1 MNRYGLALSGGG
13 FRATLYHLGVVRC
26 LRDAGVLSKI
36 THITTV
42 SGGSILGAHLVS
54 NWDRYSG
61 TPEEFDEAAAEI
73 IRFVQLDVRNRIVR
87 RFPLAA
93 AGNKVRS
100 MLLLGQRRQ
109 WTRAGLLERYYERFL
124 FGDTPL
130 SQLPDHPRLHIL
142 STNLSEGCLCSFNRN
157 GLLMQRRVAGR
168 RDRFERVQAGLA
180 TVPMA
185 VAASSCFPGFFPP
198 LVLTGW
204 DVGADVGEFTRQA
217 FTDGGV
223 YDNLGL
229 RMFRCMERGVRLNTP
244 LQESDFLEFADVM
257 TALRS
262 AETLPTDTPLSRLR
276 KLVDSC
282 VTEVDQGPTAS
293 EADPFANAMLLGL
306 REVIRSE
313 KLYHDPVFENI
324 ELDDPSAQTVLN
336 YVIDSR
342 REPEV
347 GDQLWLNRLIVDAAL
362 RQVIGKPCLRISR
375 KTFDGILVSD
385 AGGKFKV
392 SPDSRGGGLVS
403 TALRSSDILMDRVWQ
418 LESEVF
424 EHASGVVFIPI
435 FDVVDRAKDPHALD
449 PEVQRQASRIRTDLD
464 HFSDLEIS
472 ALVQHG
478 YCVARQIC
486 RQNPELTDTD
496 VPTGM
501 PWNPLPPAAG
511 QVDRRESKSSALI
524 TARQLRDSSKRKI
537 FRTLFSLRD
546 WPSYAWLLLVAC
558 LAVGIPYFVL
568 QRSERI
574 RQQQAVL
581 SAVAQ
586 LNPDYRHVLDLLR
599 HDGISAFTPMEY
611 EAVAT
616 MDDPDLSGFDVISDS
631 RVFDLRGWT
640 GSDSESSA
648 MGYNRTRVRRL
659 PDSENNSELRL
670 QRDFAVDRYLVD
682 CKSATLNPRLSSME
696 LEDGLYRWQLQLDF
710 SHVPVNSHADIVSQ
724 SILPSEMASAF
735 GDRGRF
741 NFKVRTKTGLLQ
753 VWLLMPENREYGLFE
768 VSSHPIGKP
777 ELSEIVVPAA
787 TVRVAMGSV
796 ATFRLINPE
805 PNRRYEC
812 RWTWGKP
819 TD

>member
-1 MNRYGLALSGGG
+1 MQRLGLALSGGG
-13 FRATLYHLGVVRC
+13 FRATLYHLGVVRL
-26 LRDAGVLSKI
+26 LRDAGILSKI

-42 SGGSILGAHLVS
+42 SGGSILGAHLAL
-54 NWDRYSG
+54 NWERYSG

-87 RFPLAA
+87 RFPVTALA
-93 AGNKVRS
+93 NRVSS
-100 MLLLGQRRQ
+100 MLFQGQRRQ

-124 FGDTPL
+124 FGETSL

-142 STNLSEGCLCSFNRN
+142 ATNLSEGCLCSFNRN
-157 GLLMQRRVAGR
+157 GLLMQRRIAGR

-204 DVGADVGEFTRQA
+204 DVGADVGEFSRQA

-229 RMFRCMERGVRLNTP
+229 RMFRCLERGVRLNTP
-244 LQESDFLEFADVM
+244 LQKDDFLEFEDVM
-257 TALRS
+257 AALRS
-262 AETLPTDTPLSRLR
+262 AETLPTDTPLGRLR
-276 KLVDSC
+276 KLVENCATDF
-282 VTEVDQGPTAS
+282 DQSPSAS
-293 EADPFANAMLLGL
+293 DGDRFANAMIRGL

-336 YVIDSR
+336 YAMDSR

-362 RQVIGKPCLRISR
+362 SQVIGKPCLRINR

-392 SPDSRGGGLVS
+392 SPDTRGGGLVS

-424 EHASGVVFIPI
+424 EHASGVFGIPI

-449 PEVQRQASRIRTDLD
+449 PEVQRQTSKIRTDLD

-472 ALVQHG
+472 SLTQHG

-486 RQNPELTDTD
+486 RQNPKLIDSD
-496 VPTGM
+496 LPTGM
-501 PWNPLPPAAG
+501 PWNPIRDAAG
-511 QVDRRESKSSALI
+511 QADRHEPESSALK
-524 TARQLRDSSKRKI
+524 TAQQLRDSSKRKI
-537 FRTLFSLRD
+537 FSTLFNLRD
-546 WPSYAWLLLVAC
+546 WPSYVWLLLIAC
-558 LAVGIPYFVL
+558 LAMGIPYFVI

-574 RQQQAVL
+574 RQQDAVL

-586 LNPDYRHVLDLLR
+586 LNPDYRRVLDLLQ
-599 HDGISAFTPMEY
+599 HESVSAFTPMEY

-631 RVFDLRGWT
+631 RVYDLRGWT
-640 GSDSESSA
+640 GSDAESSA

-659 PDSENNSELRL
+659 PDSENNSVLLL
-670 QRDFAVDRYLVD
+670 QRDFGVERYLVD
-682 CKSATLNPRLSSME
+682 CKSAMLNPKLSYME
-696 LEDGLYRWQLQLDF
+696 LDDGLYRWQLQLDF
-710 SHVPVNSHADIVSQ
+710 SQVPLSSHADIVSQ
-724 SILPSEMASAF
+724 SILPPEMASAF
-735 GDRGRF
+735 ADKGRF
-741 NFKVRTKTGLLQ
+741 NFTVRTKTGLLQ

-768 VSSHPIGKP
+768 VSSHPIGQP
-777 ELSEIVVPAA
+777 ELNEIVVPAA